1 MPVLIGCNGEGALAL
16 GPKGPMVE
24 EFWDNGRRYAI
35 YVLTVSTGAI
45 YTILHFILE
54 LIFGGAI
61 LQGKPHIAFS
71 FFVLFFLRWSFRT
84 DNFIVCSL

>member
-1 MPVLIGCNGEGALAL
+1 MPVFDWLQREGALAL
-16 GPKGPMVE
+16 GPEGPLVE
-24 EFWDNGRRYAI
+24 EFWDNVRRYAI
-35 YVLTVSTGAI
+35 YALTVSTGAI